1 METILVTGGSG
12 LVGKAIQE
20 ISHHYP
26 YQFVFISSSDYD
38 LSIEHQ
44 VNKLFI
50 TLKPDYVIHLA
61 AYVGG
66 LYKNM
71 NQPVNMIEK
80 NVKMNLYIVE
90 ACNRFKVKKLIACLS
105 TCIFPDQTTYPINE
119 TMLHHG
125 PPHDSNASY
134 AYAKRMLDI
143 HCQAYRSQY
152 NSPFVCVIPT
162 NIYGPNDNF
171 SLEDGHVIP
180 ALIHQCYLAKQ
191 SGKPFIVRGTG
202 TPLRQ
207 FILSTDLAAILVQ
220 MLHKD
225 TPSRLIISSK
235 EEVTIR
241 YVAECIAGSFDYKD
255 HIIFDSSYSD
265 GQFKKT
271 ADATV
276 LNTLLKPQWT
286 ELQIGIKHTVEW
298 FIEHYDITRK

>member
-26 YQFVFISSSDYD
+26 YQFVFSSSSDYD

-44 VNKLFI
+44 VNELFVKV
-50 TLKPDYVIHLA
+50 KPDYVIHLA

-66 LYKNM
+66 LYKNI
-71 NQPVNMIEK
+71 NQPVHMIEK
-80 NVKMNLYIVE
+80 NVKMNVYMVE
-90 ACNRFKVKKLIACLS
+90 ACHRFKVKKLIACLS

-119 TMLHHG
+119 TMLHNG
-125 PPHDSNASY
+125 PPHESNASY

-143 HCQAYRSQY
+143 HCQSYRYQY

-180 ALIHQCYLAKQ
+180 SLIHQCYLAKQ

-207 FILSTDLAAILVQ
+207 FILSTDLATILVQ

-225 TPSRLIISSK
+225 TTSRVIISTK

-241 YVAECIAGSFDYKD
+241 HVAEWIAESFDYKD
-255 HIIFDSSYSD
+255 QIVFDSSYSD

-276 LNTLLKPQWT
+276 LETLLKPQWT
-286 ELQIGIKHTVEW
+286 ELQVGIKNTVEW